1 MIDTGVLNRIEGIRI
16 IADSYI
22 PDYVYLQTAI
32 PRSKKKRI
40 VMKCR
45 KKYSITIINNKV
57 FWMNSNTLVCSSL
70 YYKLMRNFIK
80 ERKLNEKV

>member
-1 MIDTGVLNRIEGIRI
+1 MFDMGVFNKIEGIRI
-16 IADSYI
+16 LQNLHI
-22 PDYVYLQTAI
+22 PNYVYLQTAI

>member
-1 MIDTGVLNRIEGIRI
+1 MIDMSVLNKIDGIRI
-16 IADSYI
+16 IADPYI

-57 FWMNSNTLVCSSL
+57 FKIDSNTIGCSFL

>member
-16 IADSYI
+16 IADPYI